1 MPDISMCADKT
12 CTLRMNCFR
21 YRAVPNPWR
30 QSYSTF
36 TSDSLDGMAANCDH
50 YWDIKDATT
59 LMNSIETLKLIE
71 ENMKNQE
78 SKHDPDKI

>member
-1 MPDISMCADKT
+1 MPDISMCADVK

-21 YRAVPNPWR
+21 YRAVPNPFR

-36 TSDSLDGMAANCDH
+36 ESTGIEGIAAECSH

-59 LMNSIETLKLIE
+59 LMNSIEVLKLIE

>member
-1 MPDISMCADKT
+1 MPDLYMCANKI
-12 CTLRMNCFR
+12 CTLRMDCFR

-36 TSDSLDGMAANCDH
+36 NYTPLDGPDACEH
-50 YWDIKDATT
+50 FWDIKDATT
-59 LMNSIETLKLIE
+59 LMNSIEVLNLIE
-71 ENMKNQE
+71 ENMKKE